1 MSVPSHYTTCPT
13 IPKTMPMTRSLN
25 KVPPRLNNPP
35 ISLSRWSTQDIQ
47 ILWLKGED
55 TQWTTLEKLTTTQA
69 NIIGPKWL
77 PEANSLAQMTSMI
90 MGFSFGDMNN
100 YKTED
105 LMWTRLKLC
114 PIKNLASIQMTNSTS
129 TYLLIN
135 KTW

>member
-1 MSVPSHYTTCPT
+1 
-13 IPKTMPMTRSLN
+13 MTLSLN
-25 KVPPRLNNPP
+25 KVPLMLNSPP

-77 PEANSLAQMTSMI
+77 PKANSLAQMPSMI
-90 MGFSFGDMNN
+90 MCFSFGDMNN

-105 LMWTRLKLC
+105 LMWTKLKLC